1 VDLAV
6 EAARKALTRNK
17 GRDWARAPSA
27 VRAKYLRAI
36 AAKVL
41 FSRAPFPCLVFTSLS
56 IFLSLDGIIGFI
68 FTGTVSVF

>member
-36 AAKVL
+36 AAKVP
-41 FSRAPFPCLVFTSLS
+41 FCRAPIPCLVFTAFSM
-56 IFLSLDGIIGFI
+56 FLSLDRTIRII
-68 FTGTVSVF
+68 FTRIVSVF